1 MRIYFDQEPAMR
13 HLTRTLAAVSAAS
26 LPSVAVL
33 ADTAPAAASSRE
45 PGALSSSRDL
55 YVFPAKNQTAQTQS
69 NDEAACFGWART
81 RSRIDPMAI
90 EPQTAATTQPAGT
103 SPWLPARAQS
113 QGVQ

>member
-13 HLTRTLAAVSAAS
+13 HLTRTFAAASAAS

-33 ADTAPAAASSRE
+33 ADTAPSRE

-55 YVFPAKNQTAQTQS
+55 YVLPAKNQTAQTQS

-90 EPQTAATTQPAGT
+90 KPQTAATTQPAGT